1 VTTAHPVT
9 RLLVLCVVAGLTVA
23 GMALPFVGGAGL
35 FARAATQSFE
45 RLPDDLETAPP
56 PQRTQILAA
65 DGTVVASFFAQDRVA
80 VPLNRIA
87 PVMQKAMVAIEDA
100 RYFEHGALD
109 LIGALRAAVTDVHQG
124 AVVQG
129 GSTLT
134 QQYVKNVLLYS
145 HGDETATDTS
155 FGRKLREARYA
166 IALEKR
172 LDKHEILARYLNI
185 VYFGQGAYGI
195 EAAAHRYFGVS
206 AKRLTLG
213 QSALLAGLVQS
224 PSAYDPLRHP
234 DAARDR
240 RNVVLERMGEL
251 GIIEPARAT
260 KETDEPLG
268 LHPTRTGFGCAASW
282 APFYCDYVH
291 GELLRDPALGRTRAQ
306 RERVLMT
313 GGLTIRTALDPQVQ
327 RAAQRAVDRVVP
339 RTSRVATAVAV
350 VQPGTGGVQ
359 ALAVDRGYGS
369 HADKHQTRV
378 NLALGGSSGFQ
389 AGSTFKMF
397 TLAAAIERGV
407 PLSLT
412 FDSPPQVHLDGFEGC
427 GGTPL
432 GSWSPKNAED
442 GEGGRFGLVKATWL
456 SVNTYFAQLERKI
469 GVCAPW
475 RLAKEMGITEISTG
489 GPPAQV
495 PAFTLGSDDTS
506 PLQVAAAYAALAA
519 RGMYCRPQA
528 IATIV
533 GGAGK
538 ELRRARPDCA
548 RVMSE
553 HTADVTTS
561 ILRGVIDG
569 PDPARTGA
577 SADIG
582 RPAAGKTGTTDSFA
596 AAWFTGYTPQLA
608 ASVWVGDPRGGTSH
622 PLTNV
627 RVGGRFYPHVY
638 GADLPA
644 AVWRATMTG
653 ALRGR
658 PALQFQGAGAT
669 IARDQTESAKPT
681 GKAAK
686 EKVPA
691 REEKHGGGPGNGH
704 GHGR

>member
-1 VTTAHPVT
+1 
-9 RLLVLCVVAGLTVA
+9 
-23 GMALPFVGGAGL
+23 
-35 FARAATQSFE
+35 
-45 RLPDDLETAPP
+45 
-56 PQRTQILAA
+56 
-65 DGTVVASFFAQDRVA
+65 
-80 VPLNRIA
+80 
-87 PVMQKAMVAIEDA
+87 
-100 RYFEHGALD
+100 
-109 LIGALRAAVTDVHQG
+109 
-124 AVVQG
+124 
-129 GSTLT
+129 
-134 QQYVKNVLLYS
+134 
-145 HGDETATDTS
+145 
-155 FGRKLREARYA
+155 
-166 IALEKR
+166 
-172 LDKHEILARYLNI
+172 
-185 VYFGQGAYGI
+185 
-195 EAAAHRYFGVS
+195 
-206 AKRLTLG
+206 
-213 QSALLAGLVQS
+213 
-224 PSAYDPLRHP
+224 
-234 DAARDR
+234 
-240 RNVVLERMGEL
+240 
-251 GIIEPARAT
+251 
-260 KETDEPLG
+260 
-268 LHPTRTGFGCAASW
+268 
-282 APFYCDYVH
+282 
-291 GELLRDPALGRTRAQ
+291 
-306 RERVLMT
+306 
-313 GGLTIRTALDPQVQ
+313 
-327 RAAQRAVDRVVP
+327 
-339 RTSRVATAVAV
+339 VAV
-350 VQPGTGGVQ
+350 VQPGTGAVR

-369 HADKHQTRV
+369 HAGRNQTRV

-412 FDSPPQVHLDGFEGC
+412 FDSPPQVHLDGFTGC

-442 GEGGRFGLVKATWL
+442 GEGGRFGLVRATWM

-475 RLAKEMGITEISTG
+475 RLAKNMGITEIATG

-519 RGMYCRPQA
+519 RGNYCRPQGVSA
-528 IATIV
+528 IV
-533 GGAGK
+533 GPAGR
-538 ELRRARPDCA
+538 EIRQMRPDCK

-577 SADIG
+577 SAAIG

-627 RVGGRFYPHVY
+627 RVGGSFYPHVY

-658 PALQFQGAGAT
+658 PALQFQGAAAS
-669 IARDQTESAKPT
+669 IAKDQTAAAHST
-681 GKAAK
+681 GKPKKEQPPARK
-686 EKVPA
+686 EKH
-691 REEKHGGGPGNGH
+691 EKPGNGH
-704 GHGR
+704 GHGH